1 MSRQSARGFWGSL
14 FGAAPQH
21 SRFSVQELQYLH
33 TVLLRNPVVTDANRD
48 TVVEALRS
56 IAELVIW

>member
-1 MSRQSARGFWGSL
+1 MSPQRGFWASL
-14 FGAAPQH
+14 FGAAERD
-21 SRFSVQELQYLH
+21 RFSVEELRHLH
-33 TVLLRNPVVTDANRD
+33 GVLLRNQVVTDSNRD

>member
-1 MSRQSARGFWGSL
+1 MHAMSFWKNL
-14 FGAAPQH
+14 FTPAPTH
-21 SRFSVQELQYLH
+21 KRFSLEELQSLH
-33 TVLLRNPVVTDANRD
+33 TVLLRNPVVNDGNRD

>member
-1 MSRQSARGFWGSL
+1 MQRRGFWANL
-14 FGAAPQH
+14 FGAQPPH
-21 SRFSVQELQYLH
+21 ERFSVEELQYLH
-33 TVLLRNPVVTDANRD
+33 GVLLKNPVVNDTNRD